1 MFSYEEMIDI
11 SKKYR
16 FKLDFNTKQFHVI
29 NTSTGEKL
37 TDSEETN
44 KIKGLLY
51 AHQTMMFYKNDLPKS
66 MSEEQ
71 KTQLLI
77 DEFKKLQESLVQIGL
92 NGEYTIENL
101 LKSGLIGYNPT
112 QKFLSN
118 AIPSFNPYTRR
129 IR

>member
-16 FKLDFNTKQFHVI
+16 FKLDFNTKQFSLI

-51 AHQTMMFYKNDLPKS
+51 AHQAMMFYKNGLPKS
-66 MSEEQ
+66 MSEEE
-71 KTQLLI
+71 KKHLLI

-92 NGEYTIENL
+92 NGEYTIENT

-112 QKFLSN
+112 EKFLSN

>member
-16 FKLDFNTKQFHVI
+16 FKLDYNTKQYSVI
-29 NTSTGEKL
+29 NTDTGEKL

-51 AHQTMMFYKNDLPKS
+51 AHQTMMSHKQALPVNI
-66 MSEEQ
+66 SEEQ

-92 NGEYTIENL
+92 NGKYEKRIDYMIKPITER
-101 LKSGLIGYNPT
+101 
-112 QKFLSN
+112 FLNN
-118 AIPSFNPYTRR
+118 AIPRFDPYERY
-129 IR
+129 IY